1 MNIAIIFAGGSGTRM
16 KTHGVPKQFL
26 KVEGKSI
33 IIKTLENFE
42 YNNEIDKIYIAC
54 KEDWI
59 NYLKEEIDNSNITKV
74 AKIVPGGETG
84 QDSIYNALKAAGQ
97 ENPANSIVLI
107 HDGVRP
113 FISQEL
119 ISKNIQDVKDYGSS
133 ITSTPCFETAIIS
146 SDGENV
152 ENVPSRSIMYTA
164 QAPQCF
170 YLGKI
175 LQLHEEVRKKPQ
187 KYEGIV
193 DSCNLMKSNGYN
205 VHITLGPR
213 NNVKVTTPSDY
224 YVVQA
229 LYRYEEDEKRNS
241 RDLNPII
248 EEDIE
253 SILSNNIYFKK
264 LENCTVLIT
273 GAAGMIGSYLMY
285 TLTALNDLKSY
296 NIKIVALV
304 RNKTKIQ
311 PYFKNRPDIIVLEQD
326 VCDRINYN
334 EKIDYIIHAA
344 SPASP
349 KIMKEKPVDTI
360 MANTI
365 GTFNTLKLAK
375 KNNVKGYLYIS
386 SREVYGEPYEGQE
399 EFTEETYGFVDPIL
413 PRSCYSEGKKAAETM
428 CISFKEQYGVN
439 VKIARPAHTYGPGM
453 SIYDGRVQADFL
465 KNVINHEN
473 IIMKSNGEALRTYT
487 YIRDV
492 ISALF
497 FVLLNSDDVVYNMAD
512 ENAKITI
519 KELAEMLVGLYPE
532 RNLKVEMQIDED
544 TRGCAPFKLGI
555 INSDKIRKIGWKPT
569 VSLKDGFRRTVEYIE
584 EEMKLEKKKKSINE

>member
-16 KTHGVPKQFL
+16 KTHGLPKQFL

-42 YNNEIDKIYIAC
+42 YHKEIDKIYIAC

-59 NYLKEEIDNSNITKV
+59 DYLREEIDTSNITKV
-74 AKIVPGGETG
+74 VKIVPGGESG

-97 ENPANSIVLI
+97 ENPANSVVLI

-119 ISKNIQDVKDYGSS
+119 ISKNIQDVKSYGSS
-133 ITSTPCFETAIIS
+133 ITSTPCFETAIVS
-146 SDGENV
+146 SDGESV

-175 LQLHEEVRKKPQ
+175 LEVHEKVREKPQ

-193 DSCNLMKSNGYN
+193 DSCNLMKSNGYD

-213 NNVKVTTPSDY
+213 NNIKVTTPSDY

-229 LYRYEEDEKRNS
+229 LYKYEADEKRKS
-241 RDLNPII
+241 RELNPII
-248 EEDIE
+248 EGDIE
-253 SILSNNIYFKK
+253 SILSNDINFKK

-273 GAAGMIGSYLMY
+273 GASGMFGSYLLY
-285 TLTALNDLKSY
+285 TLTALNDLRSY

-304 RNKTKIQ
+304 RDKSKLQ
-311 PYFKNRPDIIVLEQD
+311 SYFRNRTDIIVLEQD

-334 EKIDYIIHAA
+334 DKVDYIIHAA

-365 GTFNTLKLAK
+365 GTFNTLKFAK
-375 KNNVKGYLYIS
+375 KNDVKAYLYVS
-386 SREVYGEPYEGQE
+386 SREVYGEPYDWQE
-399 EFTEETYGFVDPIL
+399 QFTEETYGLVNPIS
-413 PRSCYSEGKKAAETM
+413 PRSCYPEGKKAAETM
-428 CISFKEQYGVN
+428 CVSFKEQYGLN

-465 KNVINHEN
+465 KNVVNNEN
-473 IIMKSNGEALRTYT
+473 IIMKSKGEALRTYT

-492 ISALF
+492 ISAIFL
-497 FVLLNSDDVVYNMAD
+497 VLLDSDDVVYNMAD
-512 ENAKITI
+512 EEAKITI
-519 KELAEMLVGLYPE
+519 RELAELMVGLYPE
-532 RNLKVEMQIDED
+532 RNLKVEMKIDDD
-544 TRGCAPFKLGI
+544 TKGCAPFKLGI
-555 INSDKIRKIGWKPT
+555 INSDKIRKLGWKPT
-569 VSLKDGFRRTVEYIE
+569 ISLEDGFRRTVEYIE
-584 EEMKLEKKKKSINE
+584 TEIKLEDSREK

>member
-16 KTHGVPKQFL
+16 KTHGLPKQFL

-42 YNNEIDKIYIAC
+42 YNQEIDKIYIAC

-59 NYLKEEIDNSNITKV
+59 DYLKEELETNNITKV
-74 AKIVPGGETG
+74 AKIVPGGESG

-113 FISQEL
+113 FIGNDL
-119 ISKNIQDVKDYGSS
+119 ISRNIQDVKEYGSS
-133 ITSTPCFETAIIS
+133 ITSTPCFETAIVS

-175 LQLHEEVRKKPQ
+175 LEVHEEVRKRPQ

-193 DSCNLMKSNGYN
+193 DSCNLMKSNGYD

-213 NNVKVTTPSDY
+213 NNIKVTTPSDY
-224 YVVQA
+224 YIVQA
-229 LYRYEEDEKRNS
+229 LYRYEEDENRNT
-241 RDLNPII
+241 RELNPII
-248 EEDIE
+248 EGDIE
-253 SILSNNIYFKK
+253 SILSNPINFKK
-264 LENCTVLIT
+264 LENSTVLIT

-285 TLTALNDLKSY
+285 TLTALNDLRSY

-304 RNKTKIQ
+304 RDKAKLQ
-311 PYFKNRPDIIVLEQD
+311 SYFRSRNDIIVIEQD

-334 EKIDYIIHAA
+334 DKVDYVIHAA

-365 GTFNTLKLAK
+365 GTFNTLKFAK
-375 KNNVKGYLYIS
+375 RNNVKSYLYIS
-386 SREVYGEPYEGQE
+386 SREVYGEPYDWQE

-428 CISFKEQYGVN
+428 CISFKEQYGLN

-465 KNVINHEN
+465 KNIVNNEN
-473 IIMKSNGEALRTYT
+473 IIMKSTGEALRTYT

-497 FVLLNSDDVVYNMAD
+497 LVLLDAEDVVYNMAD
-512 ENAKITI
+512 ESAKITI
-519 KELAEMLVGLYPE
+519 KGLAELLVGLYPE

-544 TRGCAPFKLGI
+544 TKGCAPFKLGI
-555 INSDKIRKIGWKPT
+555 INSDKIKKIGWKPT
-569 VSLKDGFRRTVEYIE
+569 ITLEEGFKRTVEYIE
-584 EEMKLEKKKKSINE
+584 TEMKSEKIK

>member
-16 KTHGVPKQFL
+16 KTHGLPKQFL

-42 YNNEIDKIYIAC
+42 YNKEIDKIYIAC

-59 NYLKEEIDNSNITKV
+59 DYLKEELDNNNITKV
-74 AKIVPGGETG
+74 AKIVPGGESG

-113 FISQEL
+113 FIGKEL
-119 ISKNIQDVKDYGSS
+119 ISRNIQDVKEYGSS
-133 ITSTPCFETAIIS
+133 ITSTPCFETAIVS
-146 SDGENV
+146 SDGQNV
-152 ENVPSRSIMYTA
+152 ENVPNRNIMYTA

-175 LQLHEEVRKKPQ
+175 LEVHEQVRARAE

-193 DSCNLMKSNGYN
+193 DSCNLMRNNGYD
-205 VHITLGPR
+205 VHITMGPR
-213 NNVKVTTPSDY
+213 NNIKVTTPTDY
-224 YVVQA
+224 YVARA
-229 LYRYEEDEKRNS
+229 LYQYEEDENRN
-241 RDLNPII
+241 RTDLNPVI
-248 EEDIE
+248 EGDIE
-253 SILSNNIYFKK
+253 SILSHNINFKK
-264 LENCTVLIT
+264 LENSTVLIT

-285 TLTALNDLKSY
+285 TLTTLNDLKSY

-304 RNKTKIQ
+304 RNKAKLP
-311 PYFKNRPDIIVLEQD
+311 PYFIGRTDIIVIEQD

-334 EKIDYIIHAA
+334 DKVDYIIHAA

-365 GTFNTLKLAK
+365 GTFNTLKFAR
-375 KNNVKGYLYIS
+375 KNNIKAYMYIS
-386 SREVYGEPYEGQE
+386 SREVYGEPYEWQE
-399 EFTEETYGFVDPIL
+399 EFTEDTYGFVNPTL
-413 PRSCYSEGKKAAETM
+413 ARSCYSEGKKAAETM
-428 CISFKEQYGVN
+428 CISYKEQYGIN

-465 KNVINHEN
+465 KNVVNNEN
-473 IIMKSNGEALRTYT
+473 IIMKSKGEAVRTYT

-492 ISALF
+492 ISAMF
-497 FVLLNSDDVVYNMAD
+497 FVLLDSDDVVYNMAD
-512 ENAKITI
+512 ENAKVTI
-519 KELAEMLVGLYPE
+519 KELAELLVGLYPE

-544 TRGCAPFKLGI
+544 TKGCAPFKLGI
-555 INSDKIRKIGWKPT
+555 INSDKIRKLGWKPT
-569 VSLKDGFRRTVEYIE
+569 ITLEEGFKRTVEYIE
-584 EEMKLEKKKKSINE
+584 TEIKLEKERQ

>member
-16 KTHGVPKQFL
+16 KTHGLPKQFL
-26 KVEGKSI
+26 KVEGKPI

-42 YNNEIDKIYIAC
+42 KNANIDKIYISC
-54 KEDWI
+54 KADWI
-59 NYLKEEIDNSNITKV
+59 DYLKEEVENYHIAKV
-74 AKIVPGGETG
+74 AKIVAGGETG
-84 QDSIYNALKAAGQ
+84 QDSIYNALKAASE
-97 ENPANSIVLI
+97 ENPKDSIVLI

-113 FISQEL
+113 FITQEL
-119 ISKNIQDVKDYGSS
+119 INQNIEDVKQYGSS
-133 ITSTPCFETAIIS
+133 ITSTPCFETAIV
-146 SDGENV
+146 SDDGKNIQE
-152 ENVPSRSIMYTA
+152 VPDRNIMYTA

-175 LQLHEEVRKKPQ
+175 IEVHEKVRKTES

-193 DSCNLMKSNGYN
+193 DSCNLMRKNGYD
-205 VHITLGPR
+205 VHITIGNR
-213 NNVKVTTPSDY
+213 NNIKVTTPTDY

-229 LYRYEEDEKRNS
+229 LYKYEKDEEKSERE
-241 RDLNPII
+241 LNPII
-248 EEDIE
+248 ERDIE
-253 SILSNNIYFKK
+253 NILSNKIEFKK
-264 LENCTVLIT
+264 LENSTVLIT
-273 GAAGMIGSYLMY
+273 GASGMIGSYLLY
-285 TLTALNDLKSY
+285 TLAALNDLQSY

-304 RNKTKIQ
+304 RDKEKLPN
-311 PYFKNRPDIIVLEQD
+311 YLKNRADIIVLEQD
-326 VCDRINYN
+326 VCDRISYN

-375 KNNVKGYLYIS
+375 KNNVKAYLYIS
-386 SREVYGEPYEGQE
+386 SREVYGEPYEWQE
-399 EFTEETYGFVDPIL
+399 QFDEQTYGFVDPLL

-428 CISFKEQYGVN
+428 CVSFKEQYGLN

-465 KNVINHEN
+465 KNVVNHEN
-473 IIMKSNGEALRTYT
+473 IIMKSKGEAVRTYT
-487 YIRDV
+487 YISDV
-492 ISALF
+492 IAGIF
-497 FVLLNSDDVVYNMAD
+497 FVLLNSDDIAYNMAD

-519 KELAEMLVGLYPE
+519 KELAELLVSLYPE

-544 TRGCAPFKLGI
+544 NKGCAPFKLGI
-555 INSDKIRKIGWKPT
+555 INSDKLRKIGWEPK
-569 VSLKDGFRRTVEYIE
+569 VSLENGFRRTVEYIE
-584 EEMKLEKKKKSINE
+584 KEIEIEKNI

>member
-16 KTHGVPKQFL
+16 KTHGLPKQFL

-42 YNNEIDKIYIAC
+42 YNQEIDKIYISC

-59 NYLKEEIDNSNITKV
+59 DYLKEEIESNNIKKV
-74 AKIVPGGETG
+74 VKIVPGGESG

-97 ENPANSIVLI
+97 ENPENSIVLI

-113 FISQEL
+113 FIGKDL
-119 ISKNIQDVKDYGSS
+119 ISKNIQDVKEYGSS
-133 ITSTPCFETAIIS
+133 ITSTPCFETAIVS

-152 ENVPSRSIMYTA
+152 ENVPSRNIMYTA

-175 LQLHEEVRKKPQ
+175 LAVHEEVRKRPQ

-193 DSCNLMKSNGYN
+193 DSCNLMKSNGYD

-213 NNVKVTTPSDY
+213 NNIKVTTPSDY
-224 YVVQA
+224 YIVQA
-229 LYRYEEDEKRNS
+229 LYRYEEDENRNS
-241 RDLNPII
+241 KELNPII
-248 EEDIE
+248 EGDVE
-253 SILSNNIYFKK
+253 SILSNPINFKK
-264 LENCTVLIT
+264 LENTTVLIT

-285 TLTALNDLKSY
+285 TLTALNDLRSY

-304 RNKTKIQ
+304 RDKAKLQ
-311 PYFKNRPDIIVLEQD
+311 SYFRSRKDIVVVEQD

-334 EKIDYIIHAA
+334 DKVDYVIHAA

-365 GTFNTLKLAK
+365 GTFNTLKFAK
-375 KNNVKGYLYIS
+375 KNNVKAYLYIS
-386 SREVYGEPYEGQE
+386 SREVYVEPYEKQK
-399 EFTEETYGFVDPIL
+399 EFTEETYGFVDPVL

-428 CISFKEQYGVN
+428 CVSFKEQYGLN

-465 KNVINHEN
+465 KNVVNCEN
-473 IIMKSNGEALRTYT
+473 IVMKSKGEAVRTYT

-492 ISALF
+492 VSALF
-497 FVLLNSDDVVYNMAD
+497 LVLLDSDDVVYNMAD
-512 ENAKITI
+512 ENAEITI
-519 KELAEMLVGLYPE
+519 KGLAELLVGLYPE
-532 RNLKVEMQIDED
+532 RNLKVEMKIDED
-544 TRGCAPFKLGI
+544 TKGCAPFKLGI
-555 INSDKIRKIGWKPT
+555 INSDKIKQIGWKPT
-569 VSLKDGFRRTVEYIE
+569 ITLEEGFRRTVEYIE
-584 EEMKLEKKKKSINE
+584 TEMKSEEKK

>member
-16 KTHGVPKQFL
+16 KTHGLPKQFL
-26 KVEGKSI
+26 KVEGKTI
-33 IIKTLENFE
+33 IIKTLENFQ
-42 YNNEIDKIYIAC
+42 NSPEIDKIYIAC
-54 KEDWI
+54 KEEWI
-59 NYLKEEIDNSNITKV
+59 DYLKEEIDNSTITKV
-74 AKIVPGGETG
+74 AKIVPGGESG

-113 FISQEL
+113 FITQEL
-119 ISKNIQDVKDYGSS
+119 ISRNIKDVKEYGSS
-133 ITSTPCFETAIIS
+133 ITTTPCFETAIVS
-146 SDGENV
+146 SDGQSV
-152 ENVPSRSIMYTA
+152 ESVPNRNIMYTA

-175 LQLHEEVRKKPQ
+175 LELHEKVRQRPE

-193 DSCNLMKSNGYN
+193 DSCNLMKQNGYD
-205 VHITLGPR
+205 VHITIGPR
-213 NNVKVTTPSDY
+213 NNIKVTTPTDY

-229 LYRYEEDEKRNS
+229 LYRYEEDENRNNKELS
-241 RDLNPII
+241 PVI
-248 EEDIE
+248 EGDIE
-253 SILSNNIYFKK
+253 SILGNNINFKK

-285 TLTALNDLKSY
+285 TLTALNDLRSY
-296 NIKIVALV
+296 NITIVALV
-304 RNKTKIQ
+304 RNKDKLQ
-311 PYFKNRPDIIVLEQD
+311 PYFRKRTDIIVIEQD
-326 VCDRINYN
+326 VCDRISYN
-334 EKIDYIIHAA
+334 DKVDYIIHAA

-375 KNNVKGYLYIS
+375 KNNVKAYLYIS

-399 EFTEETYGFVDPIL
+399 EFTENTYGFVDPL
-413 PRSCYSEGKKAAETM
+413 SPRSCYPEGKKAAETM
-428 CISFKEQYGVN
+428 CVSYKEQYGIN

-465 KNVINHEN
+465 KNIVNNEN
-473 IIMKSNGEALRTYT
+473 IVMKSTGESLRTYT

-492 ISALF
+492 ISGLF
-497 FVLLNSDDVVYNMAD
+497 YVLLDSDDVVYNVAD
-512 ENAKITI
+512 SEAKITI
-519 KELAEMLVGLYPE
+519 KGLAELLVNLYPE
-532 RNLKVEMQIDED
+532 RNLKVDMQIDED
-544 TRGCAPFKLGI
+544 TRGVAPFKLGT
-555 INSDKIRKIGWKPT
+555 INSKKLEQIGWKPT
-569 VSLKDGFRRTVEYIE
+569 ITLEEGFRRTVEYIE
-584 EEMKLEKKKKSINE
+584 TEMKLAEKEEKK

>member
-16 KTHGVPKQFL
+16 KTHGLPKQFL
-26 KVEGKSI
+26 KVEGKPI

-42 YNNEIDKIYIAC
+42 KNANIDKIYISC
-54 KEDWI
+54 KADWI
-59 NYLKEEIDNSNITKV
+59 DYLKEEIENYHIEKV
-74 AKIVPGGETG
+74 AKIVAGGETG
-84 QDSIYNALKAAGQ
+84 QDSIYNALKAASE
-97 ENPANSIVLI
+97 ENPKDSIVLI

-113 FISQEL
+113 FITQEL
-119 ISKNIQDVKDYGSS
+119 INQNIEDVKQYGSS
-133 ITSTPCFETAIIS
+133 ITSTPCFETAIV
-146 SDGENV
+146 SDDGKNIQE
-152 ENVPSRSIMYTA
+152 VPDRNIMYTA

-175 LQLHEEVRKKPQ
+175 IEVHEKVRKTES

-193 DSCNLMKSNGYN
+193 DSCNLMRKNGYD
-205 VHITLGPR
+205 VHITIGNR
-213 NNVKVTTPSDY
+213 NNIKVTTPTDY

-229 LYRYEEDEKRNS
+229 LYKYEKDEEKSERE
-241 RDLNPII
+241 LNPII
-248 EEDIE
+248 EMDIE
-253 SILSNNIYFKK
+253 NILSNKIEFKK
-264 LENCTVLIT
+264 LENSTVLIT
-273 GAAGMIGSYLMY
+273 GASGMIGSYLLY
-285 TLTALNDLKSY
+285 TLAALNDLQSY

-304 RNKTKIQ
+304 RDKEKLPN
-311 PYFKNRPDIIVLEQD
+311 YLKNRADIIVLEQD
-326 VCDRINYN
+326 VCDRISYN

-375 KNNVKGYLYIS
+375 KNNVKAYLYIS
-386 SREVYGEPYEGQE
+386 SREVYGEPYEWQE
-399 EFTEETYGFVDPIL
+399 QFDEQTYGFVDPLL

-428 CISFKEQYGVN
+428 CVSFKEQYGLN

-465 KNVINHEN
+465 KNVVNHEN
-473 IIMKSNGEALRTYT
+473 IIMKSKGEAVRTYT
-487 YIRDV
+487 YISDV
-492 ISALF
+492 IAGIF
-497 FVLLNSDDVVYNMAD
+497 FVLLNSDDIAYNMAD

-519 KELAEMLVGLYPE
+519 KELAELLVSLYPE

-544 TRGCAPFKLGI
+544 NKGCAPFKLGI
-555 INSDKIRKIGWKPT
+555 INSDKLRKIGWEPK
-569 VSLKDGFRRTVEYIE
+569 VSLENGFKRTVEYIE
-584 EEMKLEKKKKSINE
+584 KEIEIEKNI

>member
-16 KTHGVPKQFL
+16 KTHGLPKQFL

-42 YNNEIDKIYIAC
+42 YNQEIDKIYIAC

-59 NYLKEEIDNSNITKV
+59 DYLKEELETNNITKV
-74 AKIVPGGETG
+74 AKIVPGGESG

-113 FISQEL
+113 FIGNDL
-119 ISKNIQDVKDYGSS
+119 ISRNIQDVKEYGSS
-133 ITSTPCFETAIIS
+133 ITSTPCFETAIVS

-175 LQLHEEVRKKPQ
+175 LEVHEEVRKRPQ

-193 DSCNLMKSNGYN
+193 DSCNLMKSNGYD

-213 NNVKVTTPSDY
+213 NNIKVTTPSDY
-224 YVVQA
+224 YIVQA
-229 LYRYEEDEKRNS
+229 LYRYEEDENRNT
-241 RDLNPII
+241 RELNPII
-248 EEDIE
+248 EGDIE
-253 SILSNNIYFKK
+253 SILSNPINFKK
-264 LENCTVLIT
+264 LENSTVLIT

-285 TLTALNDLKSY
+285 TLTALNDLRSY

-304 RNKTKIQ
+304 RDKAKLQ
-311 PYFKNRPDIIVLEQD
+311 SYFRSRNDIIVIEQD

-334 EKIDYIIHAA
+334 DKVDYVIHAA

-365 GTFNTLKLAK
+365 GTFNTLKFAK
-375 KNNVKGYLYIS
+375 RNNVKSYLYIS
-386 SREVYGEPYEGQE
+386 SREVYGEPYDWQE

-428 CISFKEQYGVN
+428 CISFKEQYGLN

-465 KNVINHEN
+465 KNIVNNEN
-473 IIMKSNGEALRTYT
+473 IIMKSTGEALRTYT

-497 FVLLNSDDVVYNMAD
+497 LVLLDSEDVVYNMAD
-512 ENAKITI
+512 ESAKITI
-519 KELAEMLVGLYPE
+519 KGLAELLVALYPE

-544 TRGCAPFKLGI
+544 TKGCAPFKLGI
-555 INSDKIRKIGWKPT
+555 INSDKIKKIGWKPT
-569 VSLKDGFRRTVEYIE
+569 ITLEEGFKRTVEYIE
-584 EEMKLEKKKKSINE
+584 TEMKSEKIK

>member
-16 KTHGVPKQFL
+16 KTHGLPKQFL
-26 KVEGKSI
+26 KVEGKPI

-42 YNNEIDKIYIAC
+42 KNANIDKIYISC
-54 KEDWI
+54 KADWI
-59 NYLKEEIDNSNITKV
+59 DYLKEEIENYHIEKV
-74 AKIVPGGETG
+74 AKIVAGGETG
-84 QDSIYNALKAAGQ
+84 QDSIYNALKAASE
-97 ENPANSIVLI
+97 ENPKDSIVLI

-113 FISQEL
+113 FITQEL
-119 ISKNIQDVKDYGSS
+119 INQNIEDVKQYGSS
-133 ITSTPCFETAIIS
+133 ITSTPCFETAIV
-146 SDGENV
+146 SDDGKNIQE
-152 ENVPSRSIMYTA
+152 VPDRNIMYTA

-175 LQLHEEVRKKPQ
+175 IEVHEKVRKTES

-193 DSCNLMKSNGYN
+193 DSCNLMRKNGYD
-205 VHITLGPR
+205 VHITIGNR
-213 NNVKVTTPSDY
+213 NNIKVTTPTDY

-229 LYRYEEDEKRNS
+229 LYKYEKDEEKSERE
-241 RDLNPII
+241 LNPII
-248 EEDIE
+248 ERDIE
-253 SILSNNIYFKK
+253 NILSNKIEFKK
-264 LENCTVLIT
+264 LENSTVLIT
-273 GAAGMIGSYLMY
+273 GASGMIGSYLLY
-285 TLTALNDLKSY
+285 TLAALNDLQSY

-304 RNKTKIQ
+304 RDKEKLPN
-311 PYFKNRPDIIVLEQD
+311 YLKNRADIIVLEQD
-326 VCDRINYN
+326 VCDRISYN

-375 KNNVKGYLYIS
+375 KNNVKAYLYIS
-386 SREVYGEPYEGQE
+386 SREVYGEPYEWQE
-399 EFTEETYGFVDPIL
+399 QFDEQTYGFVDPLL

-428 CISFKEQYGVN
+428 CVSFKEQYGLN

-465 KNVINHEN
+465 KNVVNYEN
-473 IIMKSNGEALRTYT
+473 IIMKSKGEAVRTYT
-487 YIRDV
+487 YISDV
-492 ISALF
+492 IAGIF
-497 FVLLNSDDVVYNMAD
+497 FVLLNSDDIAYNMAD

-519 KELAEMLVGLYPE
+519 KELAELLVSLYPE

-544 TRGCAPFKLGI
+544 NKGCAPFKLGI
-555 INSDKIRKIGWKPT
+555 INSDKLRKIGWKPK
-569 VSLKDGFRRTVEYIE
+569 VSLENGFRRTVEYIE
-584 EEMKLEKKKKSINE
+584 KEIEIEKNI